1 MVTEWGE
8 KIILIFYV
16 TLHRRRSSYDRM
28 TNLNEQLLI
37 EKVLAGDDRAFGCL
51 VDRYQDMAYTI
62 AVRLL
67 KDRTEAEDIVQ
78 ESFIKSYEVLHT
90 FRGESKFSTWIY
102 KIVYRKSLDR
112 LKALKRKH
120 AESYDN
126 IHEGDIRTEGVETA
140 YQVLLKKERK
150 QLLLDTISR
159 LPAEEQTLITLY
171 YFEEASIREV
181 AEILEISME
190 NVKVKLFRSRKKLYN
205 LLNGQIQN
213 LTA

>member
-1 MVTEWGE
+1 MGE

-16 TLHRRRSSYDRM
+16 TLPRRRSSYDRM

-67 KDRTEAEDIVQ
+67 KDRAEAEDIVQ

-120 AESYDN
+120 AESYDD
-126 IHEGDIRTEGVETA
+126 IREGEIRTEGEETA
-140 YQVLLKKERK
+140 YQVLLRKERK

-181 AEILEISME
+181 AEILGISME

>member
-1 MVTEWGE
+1 MGE

-16 TLHRRRSSYDRM
+16 TLPRRRSSYDRM

-67 KDRTEAEDIVQ
+67 KDRAEAEDIVQ

-120 AESYDN
+120 AESYDD
-126 IHEGDIRTEGVETA
+126 IHEGEIRTEGVETA
-140 YQVLLKKERK
+140 YQVLLRKERK

-181 AEILEISME
+181 AEILGISME

>member
-1 MVTEWGE
+1 MGE

-16 TLHRRRSSYDRM
+16 TLPRRRSSYDRM

-67 KDRTEAEDIVQ
+67 KDRAEAEDIVQ

-120 AESYDN
+120 AESYDD
-126 IHEGDIRTEGVETA
+126 IHEGEIRTEGEETA
-140 YQVLLKKERK
+140 YQVLLRKERK

-181 AEILEISME
+181 AEILGISME